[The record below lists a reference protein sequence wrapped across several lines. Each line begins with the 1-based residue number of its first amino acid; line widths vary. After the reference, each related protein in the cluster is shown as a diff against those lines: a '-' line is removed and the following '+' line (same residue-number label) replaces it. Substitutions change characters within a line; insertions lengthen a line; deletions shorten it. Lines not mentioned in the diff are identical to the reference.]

1 MAPVPTDECG
11 DRTSHDGAVLEY
23 RRDVAASN
31 LLRLIGRRIEARA
44 SDYGV
49 SISASPS
56 TIIFASMLGS
66 LGLPSAVTA
75 LGRAM
80 GRHGIITAGHRDG
93 SESMW
98 GSGGG
103 GRSLRMVSAG
113 IVVVDAILMRWW
125 EEDAERLFSG
135 VETEKSRGGVQ
146 EACGARFF
154 LIAFDWRWR
163 Q

>member
-11 DRTSHDGAVLEY
+11 DRTAHDGAVLEC

-31 LLRLIGRRIEARA
+31 LLRLIGRRIEARV

-49 SISASPS
+49 SISALPS

-75 LGRAM
+75 LGHAM

-98 GSGGG
+98 GSGEG
-103 GRSLRMVSAG
+103 AG
-113 IVVVDAILMRWW
+113 V
-125 EEDAERLFSG
+125 
-135 VETEKSRGGVQ
+135 
-146 EACGARFF
+146 
-154 LIAFDWRWR
+154 
-163 Q
+163 